1 MIDITLPEGV
11 IRGIENDGYRLWH
24 GVPYAKPPIEEHRWK
39 APQPPEKWVGVR
51 MATEPAAKP
60 WQPASSGG
68 MPSSSSVMSE
78 DCLHLN
84 ICTPTGTPPK
94 DGWPVLFF
102 IHGGGDVTGSED
114 DLGQGEIFAR
124 QGIAVVKPDYRLGA
138 FGFLNLA
145 TALNLPDEIDAGAC
159 GLLDQIAALQ
169 WTHDRIAAFGGNPN
183 QITIY
188 GESAGAKAIGNLL
201 GSPMTKGLYSQAIS
215 SSGGAD
221 DVGQPEATAQ
231 VAHVFLKQLR
241 VSNID
246 QLRKMPA
253 QEILNAQNALG
264 IGVKGTW
271 IWRATLHPKAAP
283 LVPIENIRAGCA
295 AGVRLLVGNNCN
307 EAALFAYQSSLDT
320 CIAPARDVLG
330 NILGEERLAQLLA
343 TYQKER
349 NIDADHALLAG
360 MGDERY
366 AISTLREAD
375 AQTAHGTVYR
385 YRLDAVPAGLPNEL
399 KGAHGT
405 DLFMVWQLPQ
415 MLKALPATAPR
426 QRLATAVH
434 DAWVSFIKTGTPT
447 AEDLPKWPK
456 YDIEKRQTMI
466 FNDTSTIESD
476 PRKDERVIW
485 GDTTWQYG
493 TWFPLPIQ

>member
-1 MIDITLPEGV
+1 MSDIPLPEGI
-11 IRGIENDGYRLWH
+11 IRGIEQDGYRLWR
-24 GVPYAKPPIEEHRWK
+24 GVPYAKPPIGKLRWK
-39 APQPPEKWVGVR
+39 APQPPEPWAGLR
-51 MATEPAAKP
+51 MATKPVPKP
-60 WQPASSGG
+60 WQPISTGG
-68 MPSSSSVMSE
+68 MPSSSSAMSE
-78 DCLHLN
+78 DCLNLN
-84 ICTPTGTPPK
+84 VCTPVGIPPAG
-94 DGWPVLFF
+94 GWPVLFF

-124 QGIAVVKPDYRLGA
+124 QGIIVVKPDYRLGA

-159 GLLDQIAALQ
+159 GLLDQIAALK

-201 GSPMTKGLYSQAIS
+201 GSPMAKGLYSQAIS

-221 DVGQPEATAQ
+221 DVAQPEASAQ
-231 VAHVFLKQLR
+231 VARAFLKQLGA
-241 VSNID
+241 SNID
-246 QLRKMPA
+246 QLRKVSA

-283 LVPIENIRAGCA
+283 LIPIESIRKGSA

-320 CIAPARDVLG
+320 CIAPAKDVLG
-330 NILGEERLAQLLA
+330 NILGGERLEQLLA
-343 TYQKER
+343 TYQKGR

-366 AISTLREAD
+366 SISTLREAD
-375 AQTAHGTVYR
+375 TQTAHGIVYR
-385 YRLDAVPAGLPNEL
+385 YRLDAVPAGRPDALT
-399 KGAHGT
+399 GAHGT

-415 MLKALPATAPR
+415 MLAALPATAPR
-426 QRLATAVH
+426 QRLASAIH
-434 DAWVSFIKTGTPT
+434 DAWVSFIKTGTPA
-447 AEDLPKWPK
+447 AEGLPKWPE
-456 YDIEKRQTMI
+456 YDTDTRLTML
-466 FNDTSTIESD
+466 FSDTSTIASD
-476 PRKDERVIW
+476 PRKDERMIW

-493 TWFPLPIQ
+493 TWFPLPI